1 MRYVGR
7 EFSDVVRGIEL
18 KCPVYKTVEAGQEQK
33 YFTLSQNGLG
43 ENNLIFTS
51 VVLGDLINRC
61 EDHAL
66 EIYNAFTCGR
76 ARSTLASTV
85 SEYFLRVSK

>member
-66 EIYNAFTCGR
+66 ESTTLYLWKSPKHTCIHSIR
-76 ARSTLASTV
+76 TLS
-85 SEYFLRVSK
+85 SSI

>member
-43 ENNLIFTS
+43 ETILFS
-51 VVLGDLINRC
+51 HPL
-61 EDHAL
+61 
-66 EIYNAFTCGR
+66 
-76 ARSTLASTV
+76 S
-85 SEYFLRVSK
+85 

>member
-51 VVLGDLINRC
+51 VVLGDLINRS
-61 EDHAL
+61 EEHAL
-66 EIYNAFTCGR
+66 EIYNA
-76 ARSTLASTV
+76 
-85 SEYFLRVSK
+85 